1 MKNIRNLF
9 VAILLIASFTTVSA
23 QDKCGFSIHL
33 GGALPMGQFT
43 QSPSYVIPCALGDKA
58 SAIFGASFGLRYNYT
73 FANTRIEDTGVGIFL
88 SADAMWN
95 YINKDVRDAYDLV
108 KCTKPMYVNV
118 PIMLGVSWTS
128 DFVNSPVNVW
138 AEAGIGCDLFLK
150 TTEGWK
156 GNTISY
162 VMNPE
167 FACEG
172 GLGIIFIKTIS
183 IGVHYYWLGKQD
195 IKAKGVNYGDGF
207 LAAPQ
212 MAIHMMAFKV
222 GFHF

>member
-1 MKNIRNLF
+1 MKSIRKIL

-23 QDKCGFSIHL
+23 QDRIGLSIHL

-43 QSPSYVIPCALGDKA
+43 KSPSYVIPCALGDKG
-58 SAIFGASFGLRYNYT
+58 SAIFGASLGLRYNYT
-73 FANTRIEDTGVGIFL
+73 FAGTGIEDTGVGIFV

-95 YINKDVRDAYDLV
+95 YINKDVKNAYDRL
-108 KCTKPMYVNV
+108 KCTKPMYLNV
-118 PIMLGVSWTS
+118 PIILGVSWTS

-150 TTEGWK
+150 TTEGWS
-156 GNTISY
+156 GNTVSY

-172 GLGIIFIKTIS
+172 GIGLLFIKRIS
-183 IGVHYYWLGKQD
+183 LGVHYYWLGKQD
-195 IKAKGVNYGDGF
+195 VRVKGVDYGDGF

-212 MAIHMMAFKV
+212 MAIHMMEFKV

>member
-1 MKNIRNLF
+1 MKSIRNF
-9 VAILLIASFTTVSA
+9 IIAFLLIASFSTIYA
-23 QDKCGFSIHL
+23 QEKIGLSVHL

-43 QSPSYVIPCALGDKA
+43 KTPSYVIPCALGDKG
-58 SAIFGASFGLRYNYT
+58 SAIFGASIGLRYNYT

-88 SADAMWN
+88 AADAMWN
-95 YINKDVRDAYDLV
+95 YINKDVQNAYDLV
-108 KCTKPMYVNV
+108 KCTKPMYLNV

-128 DFVNSPVNVW
+128 DFVRSPVNVW

-156 GNTISY
+156 GNTVSY
-162 VMNPE
+162 DMNPE

-172 GLGIIFIKTIS
+172 GVGVLFAKLVS
-183 IGVHYYWLGKQD
+183 VGVHYYWLGKQD
-195 IKAKGVNYGDGF
+195 IKLKGVEYGDGF
-207 LAAPQ
+207 HTAPK